1 MNYDIDVPL
10 FLGALYGDRR
20 VHDIALLRAIE
31 RQSGGLKF
39 DGQVGEYAYNHS
51 CAQRTAGA
59 CIEHGCPTYT
69 WLVTCNMNRVGL
81 VAAVFMDSSR

>member
-1 MNYDIDVPL
+1 MLLTQVNYDIDVPL

-59 CIEHGCPTYT
+59 WHRA
-69 WLVTCNMNRVGL
+69 WLSNVHTG
-81 VAAVFMDSSR
+81 S